1 MPRRDERQ
9 QELEGLLDDL
19 SYEIT
24 GARSTGLSDPEKLR
38 AIVRRIRDIGADL
51 DGLAGSILA
60 EEQASKS

>member
-1 MPRRDERQ
+1 MRRDERQ

-38 AIVRRIRDIGADL
+38 GIVRKIRDIGADL

-60 EEQASKS
+60 EEQANRG